1 VGLAAR
7 RLREGGGGV
16 GGGGVSGR
24 SGSVP
29 FICVCGQWAVNGMLA
44 DGEHNTHVS
53 DGVWK
58 TYDGISI
65 HFIIF

>member
-24 SGSVP
+24 SGSAL
-29 FICVCGQWAVNGMLA
+29 FICVWGQWAVNGMLA
-44 DGEHNTHVS
+44 DGECDTHVF

-58 TYDGISI
+58 TYENISI
-65 HFIIF
+65 QFIIF